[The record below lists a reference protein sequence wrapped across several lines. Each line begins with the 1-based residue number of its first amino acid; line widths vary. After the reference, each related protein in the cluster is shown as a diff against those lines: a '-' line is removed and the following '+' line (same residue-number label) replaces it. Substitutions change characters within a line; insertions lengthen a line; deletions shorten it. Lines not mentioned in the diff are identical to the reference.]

1 MKNACILTSNPPAT
15 EGSLTVGL
23 FRRGCTENGIS
34 NGQFLRIDM
43 LQYRIVPTTI
53 FFTAAAS
60 AAAALAHVPMY
71 QCTSSNPP
79 AAFVLA

>member
-1 MKNACILTSNPPAT
+1 
-15 EGSLTVGL
+15 
-23 FRRGCTENGIS
+23 
-34 NGQFLRIDM
+34 M
-43 LQYRIVPTTI
+43 LQYRIVPTAI
-53 FFTAAAS
+53 FFTAAAAAS